1 MLSPSRSLLSARHFY
16 IALTLSL
23 VVAGLFIARYQY
35 YPSVTGRADAWA
47 YQFYAFRFR
56 EYGILHDF
64 GTVRT
69 YGYPLFLYPLTY
81 ISGYDNNRLSLVA
94 GIVQFSLFFL
104 TTLWLSRLTA
114 NISRRL
120 SFAVLVGLLLNPLVI
135 SLVTDALTEGLSVSL
150 YVMLAALVVKFGQSK
165 EGARLGVLILGAF
178 VTAIAL
184 MVRPAS
190 IAVVIAWYFAI
201 AAVVIWESRTLRE
214 RALVCGTALLSM
226 VVAGGV
232 VWGPQL
238 IYNFQL
244 YNKATF
250 LPVCQLGDFQAAFSV
265 IAWKYD
271 TTVTGELAG
280 PWNYLNPLFN
290 GHLAAE
296 GGWKWYFENP
306 VAGILTLGAH
316 IFNAFSVTS
325 PFTYIRDLNPLYGLP
340 LRVLYWTL
348 TIVGAAGLLRHA
360 LTLAN
365 PKYRELRTSNI
376 LALSFIGFSLFFIV
390 ALNSI
395 TAVEVRFNVVPIAM
409 LSVFAVE
416 RFLAYIS
423 GTVVLRRSGAIAYV
437 VLILACL
444 GGSYAMDLLGTAGM
458 EGRTFDF
465 DIVKNQCFLVAGD
478 TGANRVAIINEF
490 EDLMRIRRA
499 EETAN

>member
-1 MLSPSRSLLSARHFY
+1 MLSNPRSLLSARHFH
-16 IALTLSL
+16 IALIISFMI
-23 VVAGLFIARYQY
+23 AGLFIARYQI

-69 YGYPLFLYPLTY
+69 YGYPFFLYPLTY

-94 GIVQFSLFFL
+94 GIVQFGLFFL
-104 TTLWLSRLTA
+104 TTLWLVHLTA
-114 NISRRL
+114 NISRVL

-150 YVMLAALVVKFGQSK
+150 YVILAALAVKFGQSK
-165 EGARLGVLILGAF
+165 GGGQLVVLLIGAF
-178 VTAIAL
+178 VAAIAL
-184 MVRPAS
+184 MVRPAN
-190 IAVVIAWYFAI
+190 ITVVLAWYFSI
-201 AAVVIWESRTLRE
+201 AAVAIWQGRTLRE
-214 RALVCGTALLSM
+214 RTLISGTALFSII
-226 VVAGGV
+226 VAGV
-232 VWGPQL
+232 IVWGPQL

-280 PWNYLNPLFN
+280 PWNYLNPLFD
-290 GHLAAE
+290 GHLTAE

-306 VAGILTLGAH
+306 FAGILTLAAH
-316 IFNAFSVTS
+316 TFNAFSVTS
-325 PFTYIRDLNPLYGLP
+325 PFTYIRDLTPAYGLP

-348 TIVGAAGLLRHA
+348 TIVGVGGLVGHVVT
-360 LTLAN
+360 LTN
-365 PKYRELRTSNI
+365 SNYRELRSSNI
-376 LALSFIGFSLFFIV
+376 LALAFIGFSLLFIV

-395 TAVEVRFNVVPIAM
+395 TAVEVRFNVIPIAI
-409 LSVFAVE
+409 LSVFAVD
-416 RFLAYIS
+416 RFLAYIT
-423 GTVVLRRSGAIAYV
+423 GTVVLRRSVAISYV
-437 VLILACL
+437 VLIVACL

-478 TGANRVAIINEF
+478 TGANRMAIINEF
-490 EDLMRIRRA
+490 EELMRIRRA
-499 EETAN
+499 E